1 MQILRKLFRHTQT
14 RLAKRIVAWTLF
26 PYVIFQTVQS
36 SKALMRATVHV
47 IQDLGFWESLPY
59 TLACATA
66 VAITYQA
73 KVVARNLRKTY
84 KLF

>member
-1 MQILRKLFRHTQT
+1 MQTLRKLFRYTQT

-26 PYVIFQTVQS
+26 PYVVFQTVQS
-36 SKALMRATVHV
+36 SQALMRATVHV

-59 TLACATA
+59 TLTCAIA
-66 VAITYQA
+66 VAITCQA

>member
-1 MQILRKLFRHTQT
+1 
-14 RLAKRIVAWTLF
+14 
-26 PYVIFQTVQS
+26 
-36 SKALMRATVHV
+36 MRATVHV

-59 TLACATA
+59 TLACAIA
-66 VAITYQA
+66 AAITCQA